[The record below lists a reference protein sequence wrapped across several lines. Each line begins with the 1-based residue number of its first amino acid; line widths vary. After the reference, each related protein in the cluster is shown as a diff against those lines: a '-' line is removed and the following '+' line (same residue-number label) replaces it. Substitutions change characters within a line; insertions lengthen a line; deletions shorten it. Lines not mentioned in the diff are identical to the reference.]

1 MRGSQTSQKHWNSFF
16 DWCEE
21 ASDRHHDSKHIF
33 SKRILTVQRFKM
45 FSNVLWPS
53 EQVILAYLPEIKFG
67 YNSSLEFCITVPETL
82 LKLPDESYKISVCVC
97 LYVFVYVRMCMKM
110 F

>member
-1 MRGSQTSQKHWNSFF
+1 
-16 DWCEE
+16 
-21 ASDRHHDSKHIF
+21 
-33 SKRILTVQRFKM
+33 M

-97 LYVFVYVRMCMKM
+97 LYVFVYVHMCMKM